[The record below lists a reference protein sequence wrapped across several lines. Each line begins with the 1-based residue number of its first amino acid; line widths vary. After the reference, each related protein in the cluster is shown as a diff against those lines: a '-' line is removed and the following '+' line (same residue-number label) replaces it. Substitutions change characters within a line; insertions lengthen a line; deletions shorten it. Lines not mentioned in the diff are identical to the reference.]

1 MATGPPSGALR
12 PANPGPAMSSRVLER
27 PRAARR
33 RTAADLGATAE
44 LYESGFVRHLFN
56 QLADSYHWHQ
66 WMSGGLTAWWR
77 HQAAALLPRLP
88 AAATVVDLMSGSGE
102 MWPALRR
109 HLGPAVQLHAVE
121 FAPAM
126 LAGAV
131 RRLDA
136 DPRHARTE
144 LHLAD
149 ALATPLPAGAADAV
163 VCGYGLKTLSAA
175 ETAAL
180 AAEAYR
186 LLRPGGRVVLLEF
199 TLPARGWRRAAFRQY
214 LTLAL
219 PLVAWLSRGRAA
231 LHCYLSFYAHAF
243 ASLDAAEADLRA
255 AGFGELRQVPLLL
268 GCATALV
275 GVKVA

>member
-1 MATGPPSGALR
+1 
-12 PANPGPAMSSRVLER
+12 MSSRVLER

-33 RTAADLGATAE
+33 RSAADLEATDE
-44 LYESGFVRHLFN
+44 LYEPGFVRHLFN

-66 WMSGGLTAWWR
+66 WLSGGLTAWWR
-77 HQAAALLPRLP
+77 RQAAALLPRP
-88 AAATVVDLMSGSGE
+88 AGPTTVVDLMSGCGE

-109 HLGPAVQLHAVE
+109 RLGATTRLHAVD

-126 LAGAV
+126 LAGAA

-136 DPRHARTE
+136 HPRHARTE
-144 LHLAD
+144 LHLAN
-149 ALATPLPAGAADAV
+149 ALASPLPDAAADAV
-163 VCGYGLKTLSAA
+163 VCGYGLKTLEAA
-175 ETAAL
+175 GTAAL

-186 LLRPGGRVVLLEF
+186 LLRPGGTVLLLEF

-214 LTLAL
+214 LTLVL

-255 AGFGELRQVPLLL
+255 AGFAELRQVPLLL

-275 GVKVA
+275 GVKQE